1 MAVRTGNQR
10 GAADVSGLERVGF
23 VGLGNIGEP
32 MAKTLCGG
40 PFELAVYD
48 VVPDPVERL
57 ARAGA
62 KAAKSARELGE
73 RCQVVCVCVVDDAA
87 TEAVVAG
94 EDGILAGAGA
104 GTVVVLHST
113 IHPATARAL
122 AARAEAQGVAVVDAQ
137 MTGGAALAA
146 TGQLRFMVGGDESA
160 LLRCRPV
167 LEMMAAEITQCGG
180 IGMGAVAKLC
190 NNLAQFVAWVGIT
203 EAARL
208 ADHAGLERDRLV
220 EVLSWLMNDNARA
233 FLASRTVLEQEP
245 DHGPL
250 LAALGA
256 GMKLAEK
263 DLSLALTVGHDA
275 GIAMPGTELTHEEL
289 GRLFAIP
296 DPKRS

>member
-1 MAVRTGNQR
+1 MAESAGNA
-10 GAADVSGLERVGF
+10 GNGSAAGSLERVGF

-32 MAKTLCGG
+32 IAKTLCGG
-40 PFELAVYD
+40 PFELVVYD
-48 VVPDPVERL
+48 LVAAPVDRL
-57 ARAGA
+57 ALAGA
-62 KAAKSARELGE
+62 KAAKSGRELGE
-73 RCQVVCVCVVDDAA
+73 RCQVVSVCVVDDAA

-94 EDGILAGAGA
+94 AKGILAGAGP
-104 GTVVVLHST
+104 GTVIVLHST
-113 IHPATARAL
+113 IHPATAKAL
-122 AARAEAQGVAVVDAQ
+122 AARAESQGVAVVDAQ

-146 TGQLRFMVGGDESA
+146 TGELRFMVGGDESA
-160 LLRCRPV
+160 LARCRPM
-167 LEMMAAEITQCGG
+167 LETMGAEITQCGG

-263 DLSLALTVGHDA
+263 DLSLALTVA
-275 GIAMPGTELTHEEL
+275 GDVGVTLPGTELTREEL

>member
-1 MAVRTGNQR
+1 MAESAGNA
-10 GAADVSGLERVGF
+10 GNGSAAGSLERVGF

-40 PFELAVYD
+40 PFELVVYD
-48 VVPDPVERL
+48 LVAAPVERL
-57 ARAGA
+57 AQAGA
-62 KAAKSARELGE
+62 KAAKSGRELGE
-73 RCQVVCVCVVDDAA
+73 RCQVVGVCVVDDAA

-94 EDGILAGAGA
+94 EDGILAGAGP
-104 GTVVVLHST
+104 GTVIVLHST
-113 IHPATARAL
+113 IHPATAKAL
-122 AARAEAQGVAVVDAQ
+122 AARAESQGVAVVDAQ

-146 TGQLRFMVGGDESA
+146 TGELRFMVGGDESA
-160 LLRCRPV
+160 LARCRPM
-167 LEMMAAEITQCGG
+167 LETMGAEITQCGG

-208 ADHAGLERDRLV
+208 ADHAGLERDQLV

-263 DLSLALTVGHDA
+263 DLSLALTVA
-275 GIAMPGTELTHEEL
+275 GDVGVTLPGTELTREEL
-289 GRLFAIP
+289 GHLFAIP